1 MEHTVFDRTRTGL
14 RKVKGTFWGFTQICS
29 WLSCFCK
36 WNWTFIIQPPISDFY
51 FTTQIVNNCILHML
65 QDCEGF
71 FWIILQALTHGNHL
85 TVIYRHWFIQWIL
98 EPLEFDIFSTLSPD
112 VVIFDNSN
120 LSPLTM
126 TCPWMEST
134 HMLKENP
141 FNNGCFMNV
150 FLKRAKW
157 NCNNISNALVAVHRI
172 WSLSSSPDGRPWSK
186 SGPLGYESRPLENE
200 IIKNKLLS
208 GLLLYFIISDDPDWF
223 PLIQKPDSRMNAI
236 WDVCILVA
244 RWESVITLDS
254 YHTRAHTVQT
264 HRQTDKVTSL
274 RHQIPP

>member
-1 MEHTVFDRTRTGL
+1 M
-14 RKVKGTFWGFTQICS
+14 
-29 WLSCFCK
+29 
-36 WNWTFIIQPPISDFY
+36 
-51 FTTQIVNNCILHML
+51 LH
-65 QDCEGF
+65 DCEGF
-71 FWIILQALTHGNHL
+71 FKIILQGLTHGNHL
-85 TVIYRHWFIQWIL
+85 TVIYRHWLSQWIL
-98 EPLEFDIFSTLSPD
+98 QPLEFDIFSTLSPD
-112 VVIFDNSN
+112 VVIFDNSS
-120 LSPLTM
+120 LSPLTT
-126 TCPWMEST
+126 TCLWMESM

-150 FLKRAKW
+150 LLKRAKW
-157 NCNNISNALVAVHRI
+157 NCNNISNALAAVHCI
-172 WSLSSSPDGRPWSK
+172 WCLSSSPDGRPWSK

-208 GLLLYFIISDDPDWF
+208 GLLLYFIISHDPDWF

-236 WDVCILVA
+236 WDARILVA